1 MSSDIEKKLNSLFGS
16 GEGEKLKNIAKSP
29 ELQKLRSQISEE
41 EKSKIVEE
49 FLKMDTETLRQKLKN
64 ADLSRLKGIDFN
76 KFFKKWHKREALDNG
91 WYDGYIEGFAWRWCW
106 K

>member
-76 KFFKKWHKREALDNG
+76 KFFKK
-91 WYDGYIEGFAWRWCW
+91 
-106 K
+106 

>member
-1 MSSDIEKKLNSLFGS
+1 MSSDIEKKLLSLFGNGDS
-16 GEGEKLKNIAKSP
+16 EKLKNIAKSP

-64 ADLSRLKGIDFN
+64 ADLSKLKNMDIN
-76 KFFKKWHKREALDNG
+76 RFFKK
-91 WYDGYIEGFAWRWCW
+91 
-106 K
+106 